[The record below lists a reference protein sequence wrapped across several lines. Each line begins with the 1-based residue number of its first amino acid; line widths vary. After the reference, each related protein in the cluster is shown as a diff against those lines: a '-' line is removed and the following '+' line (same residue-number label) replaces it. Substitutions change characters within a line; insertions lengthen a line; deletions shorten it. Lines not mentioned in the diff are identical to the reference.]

1 MGDLIAL
8 QETWLS
14 TCFSDAHIPDCKP
27 PDCKPLDY
35 SLQSFPRTTS
45 SSKSAKVSHG
55 GTALLVLELA
65 VVLNSSCHSSDLLNS
80 PQQFRLFWLC
90 SESMVDILFYNC
102 DTYLNSDPNRL
113 SQPRDWFKLV
123 SPVIGVNWNCKKRWK
138 KRNRLKDTC
147 DISTIPFLCATF

>member
-27 PDCKPLDY
+27 PGY

-65 VVLNSSCHSSDLLNS
+65 VVLNSSCHSSDLFNS
-80 PQQFRLFWLC
+80 PQQFRLF

-123 SPVIGVNWNCKKRWK
+123 SPVIGVNWNCKKR
-138 KRNRLKDTC
+138 
-147 DISTIPFLCATF
+147 